1 MFYIQKND
9 KPNLFEK
16 AFNIIKMKENILYIP
31 INEKTTNK
39 KIEKIAQKTKKII
52 LKYSNSKKIILS
64 KKLQEETLYMNYL
77 NSYGLD
83 IQNGKW
89 LYEIL
94 VSDII
99 KYIINKKK
107 MKKEEINLS
116 ILINDLTDIEFENIK
131 KLAQSYKN
139 VNIVTNHIEKFKKLE
154 EQLMEEGIVI
164 TISNNKKKSL
174 MKSQII
180 LNVDFPKELINK
192 YMIND
197 EAIIVNIPE
206 KIKINKKRFNGIL
219 IKNYDIDFRNDLKEE
234 KYLAED
240 NFYLK
245 DIYEAQLYR
254 KQSIEEIRKK
264 LKRDNVVVKKVYL
277 NNSEF

>member
-116 ILINDLTDIEFENIK
+116 ILINDLTDIEFETIK
-131 KLAQSYKN
+131 KLAQRYKN
-139 VNIVTNHIEKFKKLE
+139 VNIVYTF
-154 EQLMEEGIVI
+154 
-164 TISNNKKKSL
+164 
-174 MKSQII
+174 
-180 LNVDFPKELINK
+180 
-192 YMIND
+192 
-197 EAIIVNIPE
+197 
-206 KIKINKKRFNGIL
+206 
-219 IKNYDIDFRNDLKEE
+219 
-234 KYLAED
+234 
-240 NFYLK
+240 
-245 DIYEAQLYR
+245 
-254 KQSIEEIRKK
+254 
-264 LKRDNVVVKKVYL
+264 
-277 NNSEF
+277 

>member
-1 MFYIQKND
+1 
-9 KPNLFEK
+9 
-16 AFNIIKMKENILYIP
+16 
-31 INEKTTNK
+31 
-39 KIEKIAQKTKKII
+39 
-52 LKYSNSKKIILS
+52 
-64 KKLQEETLYMNYL
+64 
-77 NSYGLD
+77 
-83 IQNGKW
+83 
-89 LYEIL
+89 
-94 VSDII
+94 
-99 KYIINKKK
+99 